1 MPLGHLN
8 VFVGEK
14 FTCAF
19 CPVLIGLFVCSFFV
33 LSCICCLY
41 ILNINLLSFATF
53 SNILSHSMDH
63 LFLLTIASFAMQKL
77 LCFIRSHL
85 FNFVFIFIIPVGGS
99 KNILLQFISESVLSM
114 FSSKSFISIQCYI
127 YIFNSF
133 WMYFCAWCYGVI

>member
-1 MPLGHLN
+1 MLN
-8 VFVGEK
+8 IFS
-14 FTCAF
+14 CASWPSECLLWRKVYLCLLPSF
-19 CPVLIGLFVCSFFV
+19 NRVVCSFFI

-63 LFLLTIASFAMQKL
+63 LFLLTIVSFAMHKL

-85 FNFVFIFIIPVGGS
+85 FNFVFIFIILVGGS

-133 WMYFCAWCYGVI
+133 

>member
-8 VFVGEK
+8 VFFGEK

-19 CPVLIGLFVCSFFV
+19 CPVLIGLFVCSFFI

-63 LFLLTIASFAMQKL
+63 LFLLTIVSFAMQKL

-127 YIFNSF
+127 
-133 WMYFCAWCYGVI
+133 